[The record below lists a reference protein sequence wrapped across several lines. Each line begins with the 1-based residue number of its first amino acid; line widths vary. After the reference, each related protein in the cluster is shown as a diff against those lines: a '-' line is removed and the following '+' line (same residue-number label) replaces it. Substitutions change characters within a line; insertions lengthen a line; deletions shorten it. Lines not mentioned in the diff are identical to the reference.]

1 MHITFQDA
9 HRAVKEAVKAKG
21 EDYVYMNPTSAEP
34 DAPGP
39 CSYVHGDTPG
49 CIVGHA
55 LHNLG
60 VSIDLL
66 RAMDCSDEPII
77 DTAYELELV
86 PAGVTMTE
94 KAIQFFTA
102 AQMHQDMRARWG
114 EALRAAELA
123 TADLTE

>member
-21 EDYVYMNPTSAEP
+21 EDYVYADP
-34 DAPGP
+34 DPQGS

-66 RAMDCSDEPII
+66 RAMDCSDVPIFAA
-77 DTAYELELV
+77 AYELELV
-86 PAGVTMTE
+86 PAGVTATE
-94 KAIQFFTA
+94 KALQFFTA
-102 AQMHQDMRARWG
+102 AQMHQDMRATWG
-114 EALRAAELA
+114 QALRAAELA